1 MASPLCK
8 FKPAKPRN
16 MSHVSLP
23 PQKFATAAPSQA
35 RQAMMTPELQE
46 QLQKAA
52 QMQEEYQQELLD
64 CSVVC

>member
-1 MASPLCK
+1 
-8 FKPAKPRN
+8 

-23 PQKFATAAPSQA
+23 PQKFATAALSQA